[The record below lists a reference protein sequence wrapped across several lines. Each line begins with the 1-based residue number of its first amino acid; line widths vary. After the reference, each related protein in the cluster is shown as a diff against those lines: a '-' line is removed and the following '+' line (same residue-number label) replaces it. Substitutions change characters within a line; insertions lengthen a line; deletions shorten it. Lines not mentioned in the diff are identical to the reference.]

1 MKVGVIGTG
10 YWGKKHVDE
19 YNQLGHETIISDLVP
34 QNLEYCK
41 LNFGANPVSD
51 YKEILN
57 DDQIRLVSICT
68 PNSTH
73 FKYAKEALNAGKNV
87 LLEKPISTNTKEA
100 SELIFLAE
108 KQDLTLLVGHVFRFN
123 NAILKLKELIRN
135 KKLGRIFTVD
145 ISWTNLEPIFSDRD
159 ILFDLGVHPI
169 DILDNI
175 FEQKPTGV
183 YSCGEGFRQPN
194 PEYAIINCHFED
206 SFGGKDVFV
215 NIELSWL
222 NPIRNRKIVVVGSEM
237 TAVVDCVAQKIKL
250 INNSSGVPEEIS
262 ISPNNTIRD
271 ELQFFIDRSLK
282 TKKESEIKPNGEVKS
297 NAIIEPNGEVG
308 KRVVEIIELARISL
322 NNGKVN

>member
-87 LLEKPISTNTKEA
+87 LLEK

-169 DILDNI
+169 DILDII
-175 FEQKPTGV
+175 FEQKPTGI